1 MIVERGLL
9 NVRGDV
15 IERRYLGIKDC
26 AQYIGVTRGTLY
38 AWVCY
43 RKIPYLKVGRLV
55 KFDIKAIEE
64 WLKKRSVAQLN

>member
-1 MIVERGLL
+1 MIMEKGLL
-9 NVRGDV
+9 NAPGYV
-15 IERRYLGIKDC
+15 IEKRYLGIKDC
-26 AQYIGVTRGTLY
+26 AQYIGVTQGTLY

-64 WLKKRSVAQLN
+64 WMR